1 MRTSESRFAILC
13 ASIDRQRHQLVR
25 LVRGVAEHDPLV
37 AGADTVERIAVAVL
51 RLDESSTPC
60 AMSADCSSIATTTPQ
75 VSASK
80 PYLAR
85 V

>member
-1 MRTSESRFAILC
+1 VL
-13 ASIDRQRHQLVR
+13 ASK
-25 LVRGVAEHDPLV
+25 
-37 AGADTVERIAVAVL
+37 
-51 RLDESSTPC
+51 ESSTPC
-60 AMSADCSSIATTTPQ
+60 AMSDDCSSIATTTPH